1 MQDVELKQIQMK
13 AIVSKLLF
21 ENKKMPINFI

>member
-21 ENKKMPINFI
+21 ENNKMPINFI